1 MHSEFEASIWT
12 NAEKEKPEYNVSVIV
27 FIPEEDEHMT
37 SGMWD
42 ISNKWVLLDEYRVPT
57 AQVTYW
63 RPMVEKPSDR
73 KYTPTFNHEENDTT
87 DKVIRNIQKE
97 NQSLRS
103 ELQKQKE
110 LNAELVKCLSEAEEC
125 FSFMCQNMHFDDS
138 IRNQPGAYDYPNKV
152 RAMMESLIKKSKE
165 S

>member
-1 MHSEFEASIWT
+1 MDKAMHSEFVGPIWT
-12 NAEKEKPEYNVSVIV
+12 NAEKEKPEHNVSVLV
-27 FIPEEDEHMT
+27 FIPEEDEHIT
-37 SGMWD
+37 TGMWD

-63 RPMVEKPSDR
+63 RPMVEKPSDK
-73 KYTPTFNHEENDTT
+73 KYTPTFNHNENDTT
-87 DKVIRNIQKE
+87 DKIIRNIQKE

-110 LNAELVKCLSEAEEC
+110 LNAELVAGLSKLTQRIRL
-125 FSFMCQNMHFDDS
+125 MMINMGYNPEQDEFFVG
-138 IRNQPGAYDYPNKV
+138 I
-152 RAMMESLIKKSKE
+152 ESLIKKSKE